1 MTLEAIQEKYGDRF
15 YHKDRDRKHRYI
27 IFTGSKLQK
36 KRLQKK
42 LNYEIEPYPKG
53 EYKRYDASGYV
64 ETQGVLF

>member
-1 MTLEAIQEKYGDRF
+1 MKKFKTVLSLFDGIS
-15 YHKDRDRKHRYI
+15 
-27 IFTGSKLQK
+27 GSKLQK

-53 EYKRYDASGYV
+53 KSKRYDASGYV